1 VTDERQRVFVAGAI
15 GVIGVRPVPQLV
27 GAGYEV
33 AEGLTRTPARVKRLR
48 FVTAWLDSEAA

>member
-15 GVIGVRPVPQLV
+15 GVIGVRSVPQLV
-27 GAGYEV
+27 GAGYDV
-33 AEGLTRTPARVKRLR
+33 AGLTRTPARVKRLR